1 MLRYLRRA
9 NLRLELTVHSGQEDV
24 EDDDEDRDG
33 VGGGREIERKVEVG
47 GRLRLLQADAPVLL
61 ANCRIWYVE

>member
-1 MLRYLRRA
+1 MRRI
-9 NLRLELTVHSGQEDV
+9 
-24 EDDDEDRDG
+24 
-33 VGGGREIERKVEVG
+33 GRGKAEGAEERKVEVG